1 VMEKAMIARY
11 SIVMLQIRLLVSVLL
26 PALVLK

>member
-1 VMEKAMIARY
+1 MEKAMIARY